1 MAPQRELDCPEGVTK
16 LDLAGKTV
24 MPGLIDCHDHLAD
37 LEGSMQQRAAI
48 PPTLAIFKTAAVFHD
63 TLLGGCTGIRDASGV
78 DLGMKMAVEQGLIP
92 GPRLKISVVILSQFG
107 GHNDHTEPAG
117 IDSRFPK
124 LDTVPSGICD
134 GVDECRR
141 KTREVIRAGADWIK
155 IATTGGVGTPIG
167 GPLLRQFSREEVQA
181 IVDTAHAAGK
191 PVMSHAYGGEGVK
204 ICLDAGVDSIEH
216 GAAIDDELIEQMAR
230 QGTWLVPTFTV
241 LRKILAIG
249 EAQPSPLPEYMPRKA
264 RGLISQQMESFP
276 KALAAGVKIAM
287 GTDAGGFGHGKNA
300 GELAY
305 MVAGGYDA
313 DAGDCCVNPHG
324 CRMYGPWRRRW
335 RITRWYVRRP
345 AGCRRRSARGCAHP
359 RRSRATALDHE
370 RWRADQEHAGRPPE
384 VISAQRLVLPLR
396 AYIDWKEE
404 LMAPTEFR
412 WLPVTTLPNGAELR
426 LPMHTVQGARPGPTL
441 GLSAA
446 IHGNEVFP
454 SNGIIQ
460 RILEHTR
467 SGRAFGHG
475 HRDSDPE
482 STCVRRKVAPC
493 ARRWHESQ

>member
-1 MAPQRELDCPEGVTK
+1 MPVQPLFLTNARLIDGTGDHKGDEPYALLIEGQRITAVAPQRDLECPTGVQQI
-16 LDLAGKTV
+16 DLGGKTV

-37 LEGSMQQRAAI
+37 LEGSMQQKAAI
-48 PPTLAIFKTAAVFHD
+48 PPTLAVFKTAAVFHD
-63 TLLGGCTGIRDASGV
+63 TLLGGCTGIREASGV
-78 DLGMKMAVEQGLIP
+78 DLGMKMAVEEGLIP

-124 LDTVPSGICD
+124 LATVPSGICD
-134 GVDECRR
+134 GADECRR
-141 KTREVIRAGADWIK
+141 KVREVIRAGADWIK

-241 LRKILAIG
+241 LRKILGIA
-249 EAQPSPLPEYMPRKA
+249 EQVPSPLPEYMPRKA
-264 RGLISQQMESFP
+264 RSLIGLQLESFP

-305 MVAGGYDA
+305 MVSAGMTPMQA
-313 DAGDCCVNPHG
+313 IVAST
-324 CRMYGPWRRRW
+324 RMGAECMGLGGE
-335 RITRWYVRRP
+335 T
-345 AGCRRRSARGCAHP
+345 G
-359 RRSRATALDHE
+359 E
-370 RWRADQEHAGRPPE
+370 
-384 VISAQRLVLPLR
+384 LR
-396 AYIDWKEE
+396 AGMYAD
-404 LMAPTEFR
+404 LLVVDGDPLAD
-412 WLPVTTLPNGAELR
+412 V
-426 LPMHTVQGARPGPTL
+426 
-441 GLSAA
+441 
-446 IHGNEVFP
+446 
-454 SNGIIQ
+454 
-460 RILEHTR
+460 RILED
-467 SGRAFGHG
+467 RARLRLILKDGIQYKN
-475 HRDSDPE
+475 
-482 STCVRRKVAPC
+482 TLVQV
-493 ARRWHESQ
+493 